1 MKQLLVRVSRDDR
14 GQDVIEYALLAAFIS
29 VLAIV
34 LIGQI
39 GTGVNTMYNTV
50 QNAVAT
56 APS

>member
-1 MKQLLVRVSRDDR
+1 MRQLFLRLIRDDR

-29 VLAIV
+29 VVAIL

-50 QNAVAT
+50 QTAVST

>member
-1 MKQLLVRVSRDDR
+1 MKQLFVRLSRDDR

-29 VLAIV
+29 VVAIL

-39 GTGVNTMYNTV
+39 GTGVNKMYNTV
-50 QNAVAT
+50 QTAVST

>member
-1 MKQLLVRVSRDDR
+1 MRQQLVRLMRDDR

-29 VLAIV
+29 VMAIV

-50 QNAVAT
+50 QTAVAT

>member
-1 MKQLLVRVSRDDR
+1 MKELLVRVSRDDR